1 MNNYESMLV
10 LTPDLSDSEY
20 DKINLSIKD
29 YIKSLGGEV
38 TETDVWG
45 RRTLSYEINKKKEG
59 YYLINYFSLSP
70 DELTNLERSYQLNE
84 SIIRYNILR
93 INED

>member
-10 LTPDLSDSEY
+10 LTPELPDNEY

-29 YIKSLGGEV
+29 HIKSLGGEV

-70 DELTNLERSYQLNE
+70 DELISLERSYQLNE

-93 INED
+93 IDED

>member
-1 MNNYESMLV
+1 MLV
-10 LTPDLSDSEY
+10 LTPELPDNEY

-29 YIKSLGGEV
+29 HIKSLGGEV

-70 DELTNLERSYQLNE
+70 DELISLERSYQLNE

-93 INED
+93 IDED

>member
-1 MNNYESMLV
+1 MNNNENMLV